1 MRIDVVTLF
10 PRMFEG
16 VIAES
21 ILRIAREKRRVE
33 INLVNLRDFTLDK
46 HKKVDAPPYGGGP
59 GMVLMAD
66 PVFRAVEHLRA
77 AGAGKSALV
86 LLSPGGKKL
95 TQGLARKLAK
105 EPGLILLC
113 GHYEGFDERV
123 AEGLHPLEISVG
135 DYVLTG
141 GEIPAM
147 TVMDA
152 VVRLLPGVL
161 GDAGS
166 IEEESF
172 SEGSLEYP
180 HYTRPREYRG
190 LKVPEVLLNGD
201 HGKIEAWRREQ
212 SEARTKSRR
221 PDLARKRKKTTRTE
235 N

>member
-16 VIAES
+16 VVGES
-21 ILRIAREKRRVE
+21 ILKIAREKGRVE

-46 HKKVDAPPYGGGP
+46 HRKVDAPPYGGGP

-77 AGAGKSALV
+77 AGAAKSALV
-86 LLSPGGKKL
+86 LLSPGGKRL
-95 TQGLARKLAK
+95 TQGLARRLAK

-123 AEGLHPLEISVG
+123 AEGLHPMEISVG

-147 TVMDA
+147 AVMDA

-166 IEEESF
+166 VEEESF
-172 SEGSLEYP
+172 SKGSLEYP

-190 LKVPEVLLNGD
+190 LKVPDVLVSGD
-201 HGKIEAWRREQ
+201 HGKIEAWRRGQ

-221 PDLARKRKKTTRTE
+221 PDLVRKRKDTRK
-235 N
+235 